1 MKYQE
6 TYVGSKAEFGD
17 YVKKTVPELFAGRL
31 AIEGKPV
38 TLPVDKE
45 LEYKVKFDEDEQGGS
60 ISIKVAWDNENVEV
74 ELEE

>member
-31 AIEGKPV
+31 AIEGKTV
-38 TLPVDKE
+38 TLPADKD
-45 LEYKVKFDEDEQGGS
+45 LDYKVKFDEDEDGGS
-60 ISIKVAWDNENVEV
+60 FTIKVAWESTDVEV
-74 ELEE
+74 DLEE